1 MVCDRDGA
9 VRCGGEELA
18 DVAPPPGGA
27 IWIDFA
33 AYEKSYEAR
42 LLAWGFHPLAVE
54 DTFTAHH
61 QPKVEEYGDTIFLI
75 VRGIDFNVARDPHRD
90 DVRTLK
96 LACFL
101 SPGRLVT
108 VHRAPLRS
116 VETVRARVE
125 ESGKSLPG
133 GAPQLL
139 WSICDEMMDLYF
151 PIVDQI
157 GEEIGEL
164 EERVVETP
172 EHAHL
177 EQVLA
182 RRRQLATLRRTMLPH
197 RQVFSHLANSRGAS
211 IDGTAAL
218 NFRDTLDNVLRLADA
233 IDQERDLLS
242 NVKDTYLSV
251 VAQRTNEIMRILTI
265 FSAIVL
271 PLSLVAGIYG
281 MNFDH
286 MPELAKPWGYPT
298 VLAGMALLAAGMLLW
313 FRRKGW
319 L

>member
-1 MVCDRDGA
+1 
-9 VRCGGEELA
+9 
-18 DVAPPPGGA
+18 
-27 IWIDFA
+27 
-33 AYEKSYEAR
+33 
-42 LLAWGFHPLAVE
+42 
-54 DTFTAHH
+54 
-61 QPKVEEYGDTIFLI
+61 
-75 VRGIDFNVARDPHRD
+75 VRGIDFNDERDPSRD

-125 ESGKSLPG
+125 ESGKALPG
-133 GAPQLL
+133 GAAQLL

-151 PIVDQI
+151 PVVDRI
-157 GEEIGEL
+157 GEEIGAL
-164 EERVVETP
+164 EERVVHRP
-172 EHAHL
+172 EHAQL

-182 RRRQLATLRRTMLPH
+182 KRRQLATLRRTMMPH
-197 RQVFSHLANSRGAS
+197 RQVFSHLANSRGAA
-211 IDGTAAL
+211 IDDTAAL

-233 IDQERDLLS
+233 IDQERDLLT

-281 MNFDH
+281 MNFEH
-286 MPELAKPWGYPT
+286 MPELAKPWAYPA
-298 VLAGMALLAAGMLLW
+298 VLGGMGLLAAGMLLW